1 MVVFFHYSS
10 SFLPDFIFNNFFIRE
25 SWSFVDFFFVLSG
38 YVIVFNYKNI
48 NNIDHLWI
56 YIKKRFIRL
65 YPLLFFTTTVFF
77 FFIFVSNLFLS
88 QYVSD
93 PKEIKTLLLETCN
106 SLFLLNSTPLFGDV
120 TGMNY
125 PSWSVS
131 SEFISY
137 LLFGVLSLYF
147 VCKRYYISLIVIF
160 ISFILFS
167 YIECNLIFGNWRF
180 LRGLIGFNTG
190 VCIYYL
196 SIRKFNINNNIEYF
210 IPILII
216 IYFYFF
222 YSYDFEYKIILDLIL
237 RPLMFGLV
245 ILIFLKTNNFIS
257 KILDT
262 KSLNFLGKIS
272 YSIYLNHAIIIIIIP
287 RICFE
292 IFELSQNIFTEIF
305 IFITCSLLIVLYS
318 YFTYRYIELGSSN
331 FLKKI
336 LLNKKK

>member
-10 SFLPDFIFNNFFIRE
+10 SFLPDFIFNNFIIRE

-48 NNIDHLWI
+48 NNIDYLWI

-65 YPLLFFTTTVFF
+65 YPLLFFSTIVFF
-77 FFIFVSNLFLS
+77 SFSFVSNLFLS

-93 PKEIKTLLLETCN
+93 PKEIKTLLIETCN
-106 SLFLLNSTPLFGDV
+106 SLFLLNSTPVFGDV
-120 TGMNY
+120 IGMNY

-137 LLFGVLSLYF
+137 LVFGVLSLYF
-147 VCKRYYISLIVIF
+147 VCKRYYMSLIVIF
-160 ISFILFS
+160 ISFILLS
-167 YIECNLIFGNWRF
+167 YIEYNSIFGDWRF

-216 IYFYFF
+216 SYFYFF

-245 ILIFLKTNNFIS
+245 ILILLKTNNFIS

-262 KSLNFLGKIS
+262 KPLKFLGKIS

-287 RICFE
+287 RICFKILE
-292 IFELSQNIFTEIF
+292 VSQNIFTEIF
-305 IFITCSLLIVLYS
+305 VFISCSILTVLYS
-318 YFTYRYIELGSSN
+318 YLTYKYIELGSSN
-331 FLKKI
+331 YLKNI
-336 LLNKKK
+336 FLNKK